1 MVDGFVT
8 ENRYLQLL
16 LVFFGDQLGL
26 NRPTALLSSTFVQK
40 WGTNLKKYLA
50 SLVGGLAVLCV
61 MAWVII
67 TMSRNPEAVNL
78 PLFTFS
84 TISRIV
90 ITLVISVV
98 WGVSFGIL
106 AATNRVASMV
116 LTPFIDLL
124 QSIPILGYFPMVIG
138 FLFLLGPLG
147 IELSVII
154 LLFTSMAW
162 AIFFGVLGAVRSI
175 PSNVVE
181 SAKGFGVGG
190 WRYIRHII
198 LPAIAPT
205 LVAGANL
212 AWCDGWFFM
221 IAAEYIQYEGNVVA
235 PPSRGLGYLLAR
247 AAYFYEDMPFA
258 VMLLVYITFIVVYF
272 NILTWHKLMDR
283 ANTGTYKPIIRMD
296 LSGVGKIGVARSAHW
311 FHFGSVHWPKSFSIV
326 SQSLRRYSKIEKAIA
341 VILAFAAVFI
351 ALYLQ
356 SDHLPSLETIQ
367 QGFASPPADELSS
380 LPTLVFLSMS
390 RLTIAYTI
398 SLVIAIGL
406 GVLAAEHKRLSAIIY
421 PIYDIGQGVPILA
434 LFPVMY
440 LGLSGVLGT
449 PQIALELTCIIMLV
463 LDMIWYMFLNIV
475 SATKNIPTEIN
486 EMAELFGFKGF
497 KRVTHIVVPFILP
510 SIVTGSI
517 LSWGTG
523 WNTIIFAEYMPSSD
537 PSIPPLSVPGIG
549 SLLDKAGYQFGNTVV
564 LVFILGVIATIVL
577 SMEGFIWRR
586 LLRKFERYHIEVGT

>member
-1 MVDGFVT
+1 M
-8 ENRYLQLL
+8 
-16 LVFFGDQLGL
+16 
-26 NRPTALLSSTFVQK
+26 
-40 WGTNLKKYLA
+40 
-50 SLVGGLAVLCV
+50 GGLIVLCV
-61 MAWVII
+61 IGWLIMN
-67 TMSRNPEAVNL
+67 MSLSPEAAAEAANL

-90 ITLVISVV
+90 ITLAISVV

-106 AATNRVASMV
+106 AATNRVASTL

-138 FLFLLGPLG
+138 FLFLLGPWG

-162 AIFFGVLGAVRSI
+162 AIFFGVLGAVKSI
-175 PSNVVE
+175 PTNVVE
-181 SAKGFGVGG
+181 SAKGFGVSG
-190 WRYIRHII
+190 WRYVRHII

-205 LVAGANL
+205 VVAGANL

-221 IAAEYIQYEGNVVA
+221 IAAEYIQYEGNVVP
-235 PPSRGLGYLLAR
+235 PPSGGLGYLLAR
-247 AAYFYEDMPFA
+247 ASYFYEDMPFA
-258 VMLLVYITFIVVYF
+258 IMLLVFITFIVVYF
-272 NILTWHKLMDR
+272 NMLTWHKLMER

-296 LSGVGKIGVARSAHW
+296 LSGVGKIGVAKSVHW
-311 FHFGSVHWPKSFSIV
+311 FHFGSMHWPKSFSIV
-326 SQSLRRYSKIEKAIA
+326 SQSLRKYSKVEKVTA
-341 VILAFAAVFI
+341 VILAFATVFI
-351 ALYLQ
+351 VLYLQ
-356 SDHLPSLETIQ
+356 SDKLPSLDTIR
-367 QGFASPPADELSS
+367 QGFASPPADELSR
-380 LPTLVFLSMS
+380 LPILIFLTMS
-390 RLTIAYTI
+390 RLTIAYVV
-398 SLVIAIGL
+398 SLVVAIGL
-406 GVLAAEHKRLSAIIY
+406 GVLAAEHKRLAAIIY

-434 LFPVMY
+434 LFPVMF
-440 LGLSGVLGT
+440 LGLNGVFDS
-449 PQIALELTCIIMLV
+449 PQIALELTCITMLV

-497 KRVTHIVVPFILP
+497 KRVTHIVIPFILP

-549 SLLDKAGYQFGNTVV
+549 SLLDKAGYLFGNTVV
-564 LVFILGVIATIVL
+564 LVFILGIIAAIVL

-586 LLRKFERYHIEVGT
+586 LLRKFEGYHLEV